1 MNEAKRA
8 VIYARFSSDNQR
20 EESIDAQ
27 VRACKAYC
35 KGKGYL
41 VTHIYRDE
49 AKSGTKLAG
58 RDAYNQMLAD
68 AKDDLFDVVIF
79 HKVDRN
85 ARNEFDYYT
94 TKRTLTQLGIKYEY
108 AVQNIDNTPEGQ
120 MMESMLVGFAA
131 YYSRNLAKE
140 TKKGLNEN
148 AYKAQFNG
156 GTAPFGYKI
165 IDKHYVIDEREAEG
179 VRMIFRMY
187 LDGKG
192 YTEIARALAE
202 KGYRTKSGKNF
213 SKVSL
218 HDILRN
224 EKYIG
229 IYTFNKV
236 TKKSDG
242 TRNSHGKPSE
252 ELIRVENAVPAIIS
266 KDDFIMVQ
274 KIKADNQK
282 HAARFRASVPYLL
295 TGKIFCEHCGSAMN
309 GHRMRRNE
317 KEYSYYAC
325 NRKERVAGETCPNKY
340 INSEALERWVI
351 DSIKQCVFT
360 PQNMAN
366 IAKEMANQY
375 ADHTK
380 NSKNRLI
387 QLKRQKAALEK
398 RMGGL
403 YDIMELNG
411 VDDYNLDRL
420 KAVKAQID
428 DIENEMASCRADEN
442 APTLTAEQIEAT
454 LKALQE
460 KLGTGDEIARR
471 FLINTFVDKI
481 VVGEKNISM
490 RLSMENILDSFGQ
503 TVNER
508 LVPRTRS
515 IRLVEIVCTT
525 NCSTLRLAG

>member
-1 MNEAKRA
+1 MQRA

-27 VRACKAYC
+27 VRACREYC
-35 KGKGYL
+35 KRKGYF
-41 VTHIYRDE
+41 VTHIYKDE

-58 RDAYNQMLAD
+58 RDAYKQMLAD
-68 AKDDLFDVVIF
+68 VKEDLFDVIIF
-79 HKVDRN
+79 HKIDRN
-85 ARNEFDYYT
+85 ARNELDYYQ
-94 TKRTLTQLGIKYEY
+94 TKDMLIKNNVRYEY
-108 AVQNIDNTPEGQ
+108 AVQNIDSSPEGQ
-120 MMESMLVGFAA
+120 MMENMLVGFAA

-165 IDKHYVIDEREAEG
+165 VDKHYEIDEREADG

-192 YTEIARALAE
+192 YGEIARALAE
-202 KGYRTKSGKNF
+202 KGFKTKSGKNF

-236 TKKSDG
+236 TKKPDG

-252 ELIRVENAVPAIIS
+252 ELIRVKNAVPAIIS

-282 HAARFRASVPYLL
+282 NASRFRASVPYLL

-317 KEYSYYAC
+317 KEYSYYVC
-325 NRKERVAGETCPNKY
+325 NRKERVAGEVCPNKY

-351 DSIKQCVFT
+351 ESIEQCVFT

-366 IAKEMANQY
+366 IAKEMANQF
-375 ADHTK
+375 ATHTK
-380 NSKNRLI
+380 NSKNRRK
-387 QLKRQKAALEK
+387 QLNKQKSDLEK

-420 KAVKAQID
+420 RAVKAQII

-454 LKALQE
+454 LKALHE
-460 KLGTGDEIARR
+460 KLGTGDEIAKR

-508 LVPRTRS
+508 LVPRTGIEPVRVS
-515 IRLVEIVCTT
+515 LPE
-525 NCSTLRLAG
+525 GF

>member
-1 MNEAKRA
+1 M
-8 VIYARFSSDNQR
+8 F
-20 EESIDAQ
+20 
-27 VRACKAYC
+27 
-35 KGKGYL
+35 
-41 VTHIYRDE
+41 
-49 AKSGTKLAG
+49 
-58 RDAYNQMLAD
+58 
-68 AKDDLFDVVIF
+68 
-79 HKVDRN
+79 
-85 ARNEFDYYT
+85 T
-94 TKRTLTQLGIKYEY
+94 TI
-108 AVQNIDNTPEGQ
+108 
-120 MMESMLVGFAA
+120 
-131 YYSRNLAKE
+131 YSRNLAKE

-148 AYKAQFNG
+148 AHKAQFNG
-156 GTAPFGYKI
+156 GTAPFGYKLV
-165 IDKHYVIDEREAEG
+165 DKHYVIDEREAEG

-192 YTEIARALAE
+192 YGEIARALAK
-202 KGYRTKSGKNF
+202 KGFKTKSGKNF

-252 ELIRVENAVPAIIS
+252 ELICVENAIPSIIS
-266 KDDFIMVQ
+266 KEDFIMVQ

-282 HAARFRASVPYLL
+282 HAARFRASIPYLL
-295 TGKIFCEHCGSAMN
+295 TGKIFCEHCGSEMN
-309 GHRMRRNE
+309 GHRIRRNE
-317 KEYSYYAC
+317 KEYSYYVC
-325 NRKERVAGETCPNKY
+325 NRKERVAGEACPNKY
-340 INSEALERWVI
+340 INSENLERWVI
-351 DSIKQCVFT
+351 ESIEQCVFT
-360 PQNMAN
+360 PQSIAN

-375 ADHTK
+375 TNHTK

-387 QLKRQKAALEK
+387 QLKRQKATLEK

-420 KAVKAQID
+420 KAVKAQII

-454 LKALQE
+454 LKALHE

-490 RLSMENILDSFGQ
+490 LNRMEIF
-503 TVNER
+503 
-508 LVPRTRS
+508 
-515 IRLVEIVCTT
+515 
-525 NCSTLRLAG
+525 

>member
-428 DIENEMASCRADEN
+428 DIENEMASCRADEH

-454 LKALQE
+454 LKALHE

-515 IRLVEIVCTT
+515 IHLVEIVCTT
-525 NCSTLRLAG
+525 TCSTIRLAG